1 MIRATNGPMRGKYEA
16 RSSIVYS
23 CSPRAVASRPC
34 PMVLSDHRRNGSVRL
49 IPPYSTALF
58 RLIRFAPKLRLSAQK
73 PHGSSSVS
81 ARIDQS
87 KFLQMTQIVVQCSV
101 CYKGIDLNAG
111 SGKLAFIP
119 PIDGLKNLALRFI
132 KVMYDAK
139 RRHRSAR
146 QEPIADCS
154 GDFRELR
161 LQRRGVGTAQRYP
174 VQIFVLHENMRI
186 MDTEVRMPI
195 ATQAE
200 ELVVWTQ
207 PKTLAEAKSLFAP
220 YSPKF
225 QTVPC
230 NVKAALGKAW
240 VSVLY
245 LSSPEQDSAVESTLA
260 TLRSRKVS
268 NLLVYTPHR
277 STDFAFRVGT
287 MVGRQRFTE
296 AQLAFNWPHLRQ
308 LLKARNIRTQPRHS
322 IDEEASFGVL
332 DARQRLGLS
341 QEQLANALNVTARTV
356 QNWEAGRGT
365 SQMNKKTRDL
375 RELLSRMDDY
385 VVAPEEKHWLSAPLE
400 AFAGRTPQEL
410 IADGRIR
417 DLVIEFDRLRE
428 GQPV

>member
-1 MIRATNGPMRGKYEA
+1 MDLGSLNGKFIRQSARTHRWEEA
-16 RSSIVYS
+16 EELRHQLSEGLA
-23 CSPRAVASRPC
+23 PASRP
-34 PMVLSDHRRNGSVRL
+34 LTES
-49 IPPYSTALF
+49 IPAVVATP
-58 RLIRFAPKLRLSAQK
+58 APPPNADPKRPRK
-73 PHGSSSVS
+73 PRVTVE
-81 ARIDQS
+81 AAV
-87 KFLQMTQIVVQCSV
+87 KA
-101 CYKGIDLNAG
+101 Y
-111 SGKLAFIP
+111 LADATSRGVAHAP
-119 PIDGLKNLALRFI
+119 TIDGLKNLALRFI
-132 KVMYDAK
+132 KVMYDA
-139 RRHRSAR
+139 RRRNISAR
-146 QEPIADCS
+146 QEPNAGCS
-154 GDFRELR
+154 SDFLELR
-161 LQRRGVGTAQRYP
+161 LQRRRVGTAQRYFI
-174 VQIFVLHENMRI
+174 QIFVLHENIRI
-186 MDTEVRMPI
+186 MNSEVRMPI

-230 NVKAALGKAW
+230 NVSAALGKAW

-260 TLRSRKVS
+260 TLRSCKVS

-277 STDFAFRVGT
+277 SADFAFRVGT

-308 LLKARNIRTQPRHS
+308 LLKARNILTQPRHS

-385 VVAPEEKHWLSAPLE
+385 VLAPEENHWLSTPLE

-417 DLVIEFDRLRE
+417 DLVIEFDRLRA

>member
-1 MIRATNGPMRGKYEA
+1 MCADIGKRG
-16 RSSIVYS
+16 
-23 CSPRAVASRPC
+23 
-34 PMVLSDHRRNGSVRL
+34 LFSVGDSL
-49 IPPYSTALF
+49 EYPAL
-58 RLIRFAPKLRLSAQK
+58 
-73 PHGSSSVS
+73 
-81 ARIDQS
+81 
-87 KFLQMTQIVVQCSV
+87 
-101 CYKGIDLNAG
+101 
-111 SGKLAFIP
+111 
-119 PIDGLKNLALRFI
+119 PIH
-132 KVMYDAK
+132 KVMGDAK
-139 RRHRSAR
+139 RCHISAR
-146 QEPIADCS
+146 QEPNAYCS
-154 GDFRELR
+154 GDFLELR
-161 LQRRGVGTAQRYP
+161 FQWRHDCTTQRYY
-174 VQIFVLHENMRI
+174 VKSFVLHENMRI
-186 MDTEVRMPI
+186 MNLEVRMPT

-230 NVKAALGKAW
+230 NVRAALGKAW

-245 LSSPEQDSAVESTLA
+245 LSSPEHDSAVESTLA
-260 TLRSRKVS
+260 TLRSCKVS

-277 STDFAFRVGT
+277 SADFAFRVGT

-385 VVAPEEKHWLSAPLE
+385 VVAPEEKHWLSTPLE

-417 DLVIEFDRLRE
+417 DLVIEFDRLRD

>member
-1 MIRATNGPMRGKYEA
+1 
-16 RSSIVYS
+16 
-23 CSPRAVASRPC
+23 
-34 PMVLSDHRRNGSVRL
+34 
-49 IPPYSTALF
+49 
-58 RLIRFAPKLRLSAQK
+58 
-73 PHGSSSVS
+73 
-81 ARIDQS
+81 
-87 KFLQMTQIVVQCSV
+87 
-101 CYKGIDLNAG
+101 
-111 SGKLAFIP
+111 
-119 PIDGLKNLALRFI
+119 
-132 KVMYDAK
+132 
-139 RRHRSAR
+139 
-146 QEPIADCS
+146 
-154 GDFRELR
+154 
-161 LQRRGVGTAQRYP
+161 
-174 VQIFVLHENMRI
+174 
-186 MDTEVRMPI
+186 MDSEVRMPI

-230 NVKAALGKAW
+230 NVRAALGKAW

-245 LSSPEQDSAVESTLA
+245 LSSPEQDSAVERTLA
-260 TLRSRKVS
+260 TLRSCKVS

-277 STDFAFRVGT
+277 SADFAFRVGP
-287 MVGRQRFTE
+287 MVGRQKFAE

-375 RELLSRMDDY
+375 RDLLSRMDDY
-385 VVAPEEKHWLSAPLE
+385 VVAPEEKHWLSTPLE

-417 DLVIEFDRLRE
+417 DLVIEFDRLRD